1 MRMPKKYVNILTP
14 IDPQNLFEGAQCN
27 AVNTS
32 DGMWYPCVIERVLN
46 EEKTSDDVSVE
57 LGAILSK
64 YLIKFKHNQQKI
76 TVPLDYIR
84 VTRD

>member
-1 MRMPKKYVNILTP
+1 MNKKFVNILTP
-14 IDPQNLFEGAQCN
+14 VSPLDLFEGCQCN
-27 AVNTS
+27 AVNS
-32 DGMWYPCVIERVLN
+32 ADGMWYPCVIEKVLN
-46 EEKTSDDVSVE
+46 EENSSNDVSIE

-64 YLIKFKHNQQKI
+64 YLVKFKHNQLKS

>member
-1 MRMPKKYVNILTP
+1 
-14 IDPQNLFEGAQCN
+14 
-27 AVNTS
+27 
-32 DGMWYPCVIERVLN
+32 MWYPCVIERVLN

>member
-1 MRMPKKYVNILTP
+1 
-14 IDPQNLFEGAQCN
+14 
-27 AVNTS
+27 
-32 DGMWYPCVIERVLN
+32 MWYPCIIEKVLN
-46 EEKTSDDVSVE
+46 EEKASNDVSAE

-64 YLIKFKHNQQKI
+64 FLIKFKHNQQKC